1 MARFSRKSDF
11 HTIRKDNIIEV
22 LKNEIEPLCDL
33 TRAMDWLMF
42 LPGFFIRRKIRNHFV
57 KLDKNLFDKDYQQ
70 YYIEDESKPKNI
82 GEPFFLKH
90 LFCRKGIILVHGYM
104 AAPEEVR
111 PLADYL
117 YKNGYNVYGVRLRG
131 HGTAPEDLAIRNWEK
146 WYDSAS
152 RAYIIMKNSVKTF
165 SIAGFSMGGGIALLQ
180 AANKPGRFAG
190 VISINAPLK
199 LVSIASKFSPVIVAW
214 NKLLTK
220 IKIDKWKMEF
230 VKNDPEYPQIN
241 YVRNPV
247 SGGYELEKLMRIVE
261 NRLGKVTD
269 PALIIQASGD
279 PVVDSVSGQE
289 IFERLGTGDKQ
300 LFRVFANHHGI
311 LRGKEADEVNAMVLT
326 FLRKL

>member
-1 MARFSRKSDF
+1 
-11 HTIRKDNIIEV
+11 
-22 LKNEIEPLCDL
+22 
-33 TRAMDWLMF
+33 
-42 LPGFFIRRKIRNHFV
+42 
-57 KLDKNLFDKDYQQ
+57 
-70 YYIEDESKPKNI
+70 
-82 GEPFFLKH
+82 
-90 LFCRKGIILVHGYM
+90 M
-104 AAPEEVR
+104 AAPEEIR

-180 AANKPGRFAG
+180 AANKPGRFAK
-190 VISINAPLK
+190 VISINAPLR
-199 LVSIASKFSPVIVAW
+199 LMSIASKFSPLIVGW

-220 IKIDKWKMEF
+220 LKVDKWKLEF

-247 SGGYELEKLMRIVE
+247 SGGYELERLMRIVE
-261 NRLGKVTD
+261 NRLGEVTD

-279 PVVDSVSGQE
+279 PVVDSTSGQE
-289 IFERLGTGDKQ
+289 IFEKLGTKEKQ
-300 LFRVFANHHGI
+300 LLRVYANHHGI
-311 LRGKEADEVNAMVLT
+311 LRGREADEVNAKVLA
-326 FLRKL
+326 FLKK

>member
-1 MARFSRKSDF
+1 M
-11 HTIRKDNIIEV
+11 
-22 LKNEIEPLCDL
+22 
-33 TRAMDWLMF
+33 
-42 LPGFFIRRKIRNHFV
+42 
-57 KLDKNLFDKDYQQ
+57 LFDKDYKQ
-70 YYIEDESKPKNI
+70 YYIENESKPKNI

-90 LFCRKGIILVHGYM
+90 FFIRKGIILVHGYM
-104 AAPEEVR
+104 AAPEEIR

-131 HGTAPEDLAIRNWEK
+131 HGTAPEDLAIQNWKK

-180 AANKPGRFAG
+180 AANKPGRFTG

-199 LVSIASKFSPVIVAW
+199 LMSVASKFAPVIVAW

-241 YVRNPV
+241 YLRNPV
-247 SGGYELEKLMRIVE
+247 SGGYELDKLMRFVE

-269 PALIIQASGD
+269 PTLIIHASGD
-279 PVVDSVSGQE
+279 PVVDPVSGEE
-289 IFERLGTGDKQ
+289 IFEKLGTNEKQ
-300 LFRVFANHHGI
+300 LIRVYANHHGI

-326 FLRKL
+326 FLKKL